1 MKGVSLV
8 LSIVLVHQAL
18 AFQHHGRIRDEM
30 VNMKFNK
37 DLTEAEDK
45 DYWDEMGIEEIDAA
59 MKATVLNTQQAKN
72 VIIFVGD
79 GMSIPTLTAARIYK
93 AQVGGNMESSEKE
106 YLTFER
112 FPHLGHSKTYDIDY
126 QTPDSA
132 STASA
137 IFTGVKTKYY
147 TMGYD
152 SGIDHYDVTSMKR
165 ATKVDSILKWSQ
177 DAGKHTGLV
186 TTARVTHATPAALYA
201 HSFDRNWECDSKFE
215 DPNLE
220 TAPDGLHDIAHQLV
234 YDAPGNQMKV
244 VMGGGYPSFYPKEA
258 RKSLEAEDMNRYD
271 YDFDCFRSDNENLA
285 DKWLAD
291 HENSVLL
298 RNLTSL
304 SNLDVANTDYIMG
317 LFAKTHVAFEDAR
330 TPEDPSLEDMTR
342 AALKILQKNEGQ
354 GLFLMVEGGRIDHA
368 HHNVWARRALSETA
382 AMDKAVEAVL
392 EVLKDE
398 LDETLIIVT
407 ADHGHTMSM
416 SGYATR
422 GQDIAGLNG
431 EIYDDG
437 QGYTTLS
444 YANGIGYYYH
454 NLLDDSNTNVTR
466 REITQEDTMDMGFL
480 YPSTAYKKS
489 ETHGGD
495 DVAIFAQGP
504 WSHLFH
510 TTHEQSYI
518 AHVMAFSSCVGR
530 YSDYPHCSTTRN

>member
-1 MKGVSLV
+1 M
-8 LSIVLVHQAL
+8 A
-18 AFQHHGRIRDEM
+18 
-30 VNMKFNK
+30 NMKPKK
-37 DLTEAEDK
+37 DLTDVEDLE
-45 DYWDEMGIEEIDAA
+45 YWDQMGMDEIDAA
-59 MKATVLNTQQAKN
+59 VKATVLNTKQAKN

-79 GMSIPTLTAARIYK
+79 GMSIPSLTAARIYK
-93 AQVGGNMESSEKE
+93 AQMAGNMESPEKE

-152 SGIDHYDVTSMKR
+152 SSIDHYDVTSMNR

-215 DPNLE
+215 DPVE
-220 TAPDGLHDIAHQLV
+220 TSPPAGLHDIAHQLV

-244 VMGGGYPSFYPKEA
+244 VMGGGYPSFFPKEDQ
-258 RKSLEAEDMNRYD
+258 KSLEPEDMNRYD
-271 YDFDCFRSDNENLA
+271 DDWDCFRSDKENLVE
-285 DKWLAD
+285 KWLSE
-291 HENSVLL
+291 HENSVFL
-298 RNLTSL
+298 RNLSSL
-304 SNLDVANTDYIMG
+304 NSLDVANTDYVLG
-317 LFAKTHVAFEDAR
+317 LFAQTHVAFQDER
-330 TPEDPSLEDMTR
+330 TPEDPTLEDMTR
-342 AALKILQKNEGQ
+342 GALKILQKNDGQ
-354 GLFLMVEGGRIDHA
+354 GFFLMVEGGRIDHA
-368 HHNVWARRALSETA
+368 HHDVWARRALSETA

-392 EVLKDE
+392 EVMKDE
-398 LDETLIIVT
+398 LDETLIIIT

-431 EIYDDG
+431 KNYDDG

-454 NLLDDSNTNVTR
+454 TLLDESNTNVTR
-466 REITQEDTMDMGFL
+466 REITQEDTMDYGFR
-480 YPSTAYKKS
+480 YPSTGYRKS
-489 ETHGGD
+489 ETHSGD

-518 AHVMAFSSCVGR
+518 AHVMAYSSCVGR
-530 YSDYPHCSTTRN
+530 YSEYPHCSNTGS